1 MSHYH
6 SVFPLLLKNA
16 FCTTL
21 RLNEMLCTTLI
32 KEKAFRQDRCLESFV
47 PPTIPGTPAP
57 PRAWPSLPA
66 HKAPTPLRSS
76 PSGPHRSYGP
86 AHTTLSLHPQVL
98 SLSLALRPA
107 HSTRSASPPLD
118 PARPGPAR
126 TLSLSRLSGPYAHGT
141 YLPAPVLHPC
151 R

>member
-47 PPTIPGTPAP
+47 
-57 PRAWPSLPA
+57 
-66 HKAPTPLRSS
+66 LRSLLKLCTVVW
-76 PSGPHRSYGP
+76 P
-86 AHTTLSLHPQVL
+86 AATIII
-98 SLSLALRPA
+98 R
-107 HSTRSASPPLD
+107 
-118 PARPGPAR
+118 
-126 TLSLSRLSGPYAHGT
+126 
-141 YLPAPVLHPC
+141 
-151 R
+151 